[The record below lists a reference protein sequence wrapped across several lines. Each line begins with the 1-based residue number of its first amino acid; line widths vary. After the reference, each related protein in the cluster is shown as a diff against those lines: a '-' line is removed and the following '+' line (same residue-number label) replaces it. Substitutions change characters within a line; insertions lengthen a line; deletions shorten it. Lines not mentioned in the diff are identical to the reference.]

1 MVERSL
7 SDSLRASVL
16 LAAIAVAAGEAAA
29 QTVTDPSLT
38 LSTVTTGLSS
48 PTTMAFVGPGD
59 ILVLQ
64 KANGQVRRV
73 LNGVLQPGF
82 VLDFPVNSESE
93 RGLLGIAVNAET
105 PKKVFLYVTEAPTE
119 NATPIANRVYRYDW
133 NAAAGTLTN
142 QTLVLDLPVTT
153 GPNHDGGVLVTDSA
167 NRLYAII
174 GDLNRNGQ
182 LQNNA
187 GGAAPDDSSVI
198 LRVNS
203 DGTPAAGNPF
213 TPYCSVT
220 ITQTCTVDANCPA
233 GQTCRTQVA
242 RYYAYGI
249 RNSFGMGLDPVTGA
263 LWDTENGPSDYD
275 EVNRITPG
283 FNSGWNQIMGPDSRD
298 PQGVGNLFNMPGAG
312 STYSDPEFSWLA
324 TIAPTAILFPR
335 GLSTVY
341 DGVALVGDSNNGNLY
356 RFPLNSARDGFDVA
370 SITGLS
376 DLVADDVTE
385 RNALRIGSGFGGI
398 TDLKQGP
405 DDAIYVVSIGNGAIY
420 RIVGGGRDYHT
431 VTPCRIL
438 DTRTSTALASGVER
452 LFTLVGGTCGVPAT
466 ARSLSI
472 NATVTGPTGQGFVT
486 LFPGNLT
493 APATSTLNFSAGQT
507 RANNAVAALSTDGLG
522 RVKAIASVT
531 GSGTVHLIIDVNGY
545 FE

>member
-1 MVERSL
+1 MVERSS

-16 LAAIAVAAGEAAA
+16 LAAVLAAGEAAA

-38 LSTVTTGLSS
+38 LTTVTTGLSS

-82 VLDFPVNSESE
+82 VLDLPVNSESE

-119 NATPIANRVYRYDW
+119 NAAPIANRVYRYDW

-142 QTLVLDLPVTT
+142 QTLVLDLPVTA

-203 DGTPAAGNPF
+203 DGSPAAGNPF

-220 ITQTCTVDANCPA
+220 TTQTCTVDANCPA

-249 RNSFGMGLDPVTGA
+249 RNSFGMALDPVTGA

-275 EVNRITPG
+275 EVNRINPG

-298 PQGVGNLFNMPGAG
+298 PQGVANLFNMPGAG

-335 GLSTVY
+335 GLSTAY

-356 RFPLNSARDGFDVA
+356 RIPLNTARDGFDLA
-370 SITGLS
+370 SFSGLA
-376 DLVADDVTE
+376 DLVADDLTE
-385 RNALRIGSGFGGI
+385 RNSLRIGSGFGGI

-420 RIVGGGRDYHT
+420 RIAGGGRDYHT
-431 VTPCRIL
+431 VTPCRIV
-438 DTRTSTALASGVER
+438 DTRSSTALASGVER
-452 LFTLVGGTCGVPAT
+452 LFTLVGGTCGVPAG
-466 ARSLSI
+466 ARSVSV
-472 NATVTGPTGQGFVT
+472 NVTVTAPSGQGFVT

-522 RVKAIASVT
+522 RVKAVAAVT
-531 GSGTVHLIIDVNGY
+531 GTGTVHLIIDVNGY